1 MTYRTNDTDNTLAR
15 SAAGTSAPVRH
26 LRRRRRALAL
36 NREVIGILV
45 GIVVGDG
52 QRRRTRSRG

>member
-36 NREVIGILV
+36 AHFSHGASVSGFGI
-45 GIVVGDG
+45 
-52 QRRRTRSRG
+52 